1 MAQIPTVAVVRPQAG
16 LSALWRRVRDFLA
29 PEVLAIGT
37 GLIAWEIIGRLVAF
51 AWFPPLT
58 RVIARGVQLVQTGA
72 IGTNVLA
79 SLAALAVGFT
89 LALVVGI
96 GTGVL
101 MGRIPIVEIALGWYV
116 NALLA
121 APSLVFVPI
130 LFIFF
135 GISDATRVA
144 VVFLY
149 AVFVIIANTATA
161 VHTADPQ
168 LLEMARAF
176 GASRRVLFLRV
187 ILPDSLPLIMA
198 GVRLGVG
205 RAVKGMINGE
215 MFIAL
220 VGLGAQIRN
229 YGGSFDAAAV
239 LAIVLLILAIAVIAS
254 WLVQRVDQKLT
265 WWAN

>member
-1 MAQIPTVAVVRPQAG
+1 MAQTPTVATVKPHPQASLRSRRLRG
-16 LSALWRRVRDFLA
+16 LLT

-37 GLIAWEIIGRLVAF
+37 GLIAWEVVGRLLAF
-51 AWFPPLT
+51 AWFPPLS
-58 RVIARGVQLVQTGA
+58 RVIARGLQLVESGA
-72 IGTNVLA
+72 IGANILA
-79 SLAALAVGFT
+79 SLAALAIGFA
-89 LALVVGI
+89 LALLVGI
-96 GTGVL
+96 VVGVL
-101 MGRIPIVEIALGWYV
+101 MGRIPLVEIALGWYI

-135 GISDATRVA
+135 GIGDETRVA

-161 VHTADPQ
+161 VRTADPQ

-176 GASRRVLFLRV
+176 GASRRALFLRV

-198 GVRLGVG
+198 GIRLGMG

-220 VGLGAQIRN
+220 VGLGAQIRI

-239 LAIVLLILAIAVIAS
+239 LAIVLLILAIAVVAS